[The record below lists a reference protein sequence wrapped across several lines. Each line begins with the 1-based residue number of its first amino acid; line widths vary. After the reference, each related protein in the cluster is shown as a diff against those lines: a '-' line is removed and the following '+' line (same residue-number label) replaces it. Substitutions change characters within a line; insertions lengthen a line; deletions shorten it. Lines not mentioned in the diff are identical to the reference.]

1 MLKAID
7 ETKAA
12 MIYDEI
18 INLDRIREI
27 FKLNLLRVL
36 RNLNNR
42 CTLIY
47 TNIYIYTYII
57 Y

>member
-1 MLKAID
+1 MGQIWLVNVIEGLLKAID
-7 ETKAA
+7 EAKGA

-36 RNLNNR
+36 RNLNNK
-42 CTLIY
+42 CIL
-47 TNIYIYTYII
+47 
-57 Y
+57 